1 MPTTRTYTISELARE
16 FDITPRTIR
25 YYEDQGLIAPGR
37 DGRNR
42 VYSRRDRI
50 RLKLALRGKRLG
62 ISLAE
67 IREMIDMYDIGRGDE
82 VHQLERFLDVLQ
94 RRRAA
99 LLQQRED
106 IEAVLGEIDSFET
119 QCRQMLASQEGAVA
133 APVASTAS
141 AAPALQEQARA
152 KV

>member
-25 YYEDQGLIAPGR
+25 YYEDQGLIAPSR
-37 DGRNR
+37 EGRNR

-119 QCRQMLASQEGAVA
+119 QCRQMLASHEGL
-133 APVASTAS
+133 S
-141 AAPALQEQARA
+141 LIHI
-152 KV
+152 